1 MTEADIDEIMD
12 RRRNVYISNVAD
24 ADTEKFRSAIAKLTG
39 GVQPTGSVE
48 VTSAAEAKTPAINPA
63 IESLAS
69 LAYGGMAVT
78 MAVAIVSIV
87 VSTIGGLLERR
98 HSMYMLRLSGM
109 QVSELKRMVIIESLI
124 PLIVMS
130 LVSAGIGAWAGSTF
144 TQIGSSTLKPTITPM
159 YIAVV
164 IGSLVIA
171 AIAIYLILPM
181 INRLTSPEANQT
193 E

>member
-1 MTEADIDEIMD
+1 
-12 RRRNVYISNVAD
+12 
-24 ADTEKFRSAIAKLTG
+24 
-39 GVQPTGSVE
+39 
-48 VTSAAEAKTPAINPA
+48 
-63 IESLAS
+63 
-69 LAYGGMAVT
+69 
-78 MAVAIVSIV
+78 
-87 VSTIGGLLERR
+87 
-98 HSMYMLRLSGM
+98 MYMLRLSGM

-130 LVSAGIGAWAGSTF
+130 LVSASIGAWAGSTF